1 MFFNGYMW
9 NNSFV
14 NSKHINNRTP
24 ISGLVLKILAMILNV
39 FVIITLYSCD
49 DCKKKVPVSPFE
61 VESMIKKLSAV
72 GFYIDPKIINK
83 TDSNDQKNG
92 LWLYE
97 NEVCIF
103 LTTYR
108 KGMKDGVE
116 IVFRKRRNPISL
128 DFLIIY
134 RDSLMTDFIM
144 LNNGMVEATTQNIRT
159 NEDYPEFKKIF
170 PFVGYDRSYEDG
182 RIKYEGDILLG
193 EEWEIDVEEIGEWKT
208 YDEEGNYTFEMKWP
222 QGYHL

>member
-1 MFFNGYMW
+1 MFFNTDMW
-9 NNSFV
+9 NNFFF
-14 NSKHINNRTP
+14 NSEHINSWTP
-24 ISGLVLKILAMILNV
+24 IRGLALKILAVILNV
-39 FVIITLYSCD
+39 FVVITLYSCN
-49 DCKKKVPVSPFE
+49 DCKKEVPVSPFE

-116 IVFRKRRNPISL
+116 IVFNNRLNPITL
-128 DFLIIY
+128 ENLIIY
-134 RDSLMTDFIM
+134 KDSLMTDIITFDR
-144 LNNGMVEATTQNIRT
+144 GMVLGTTQNIRI
-159 NEDYPEFKKIF
+159 NEDYPEFKKLF
-170 PFVGYDRSYEDG
+170 PFVGHDRYYEDG
-182 RIKYEGDILLG
+182 RIEYEGELLMG
-193 EEWEIDVEEIGEWKT
+193 EEWEIDVEEIGEWKV
-208 YDEEGNYTFEMKWP
+208 YDEEGNYTFEKKWP